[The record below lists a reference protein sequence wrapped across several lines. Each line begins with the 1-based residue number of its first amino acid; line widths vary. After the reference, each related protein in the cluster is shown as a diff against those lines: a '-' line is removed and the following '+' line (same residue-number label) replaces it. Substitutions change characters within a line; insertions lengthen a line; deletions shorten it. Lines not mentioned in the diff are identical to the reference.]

1 MGFVYD
7 SLATQ
12 LVVPSQPSAAVL
24 RTRAQRTCD
33 LRLLVVR
40 GRVCVCVFFNWTL

>member
-12 LVVPSQPSAAVL
+12 LTVPPQLSAVVSRA
-24 RTRAQRTCD
+24 RAQRTCD
-33 LRLLVVR
+33 LRLFVV
-40 GRVCVCVFFNWTL
+40 GGLVCVRVRVV

>member
-12 LVVPSQPSAAVL
+12 LVVPSQPVAVVL
-24 RTRAQRTCD
+24 RSSTPYACD
-33 LRLLVVR
+33 LRLFVVG
-40 GRVCVCVFFNWTL
+40 GRVCVRVCACLF